1 MGKIW
6 RDLSQML
13 TRFLS
18 LTDDN
23 LEDKFINEQYKNR
36 KVPAPCMHNE
46 IPGHPLARPLDLTI
60 SGVVRR

>member
-1 MGKIW
+1 
-6 RDLSQML
+6 ML

-18 LTDDN
+18 LADDN
-23 LEDKFINEQYKNR
+23 LEDKFINEQYENR

-46 IPGHPLARPLDLTI
+46 IPGHPLARPVDLTI